1 VAGDKQSFRASR
13 AFDLLTAAPLIAWY
27 GLSVGS
33 IAIRC
38 ARLLTNS
45 PAQLGAHTKLEIAS
59 QLAAGA
65 FLGVQ
70 LLLFLFRRTPF
81 AKAPGVLPRITGFVG
96 AGLIFALLAL
106 PRVPLASQ
114 WSALSLGVVFIAS
127 LASIASAVT
136 LGRAFSVLPQARL
149 FVTSGP
155 YKIVRHP
162 LYLSEQIGNFAL
174 AMQFKQPWAILIA
187 LASLA
192 AQFPRMRYEE
202 QILRATFPEFEAYA
216 ARTWRL
222 LPGLY

>member
-1 VAGDKQSFRASR
+1 MASDTQSFGASK
-13 AFDLLTAAPLIAWY
+13 AFDLLAAAPLIAWY
-27 GLSVGS
+27 GFSVGG

-38 ARLLTNS
+38 ARLLANS
-45 PAQLGAHTKLEIAS
+45 PAPLGAHVMLEIAS
-59 QLAAGA
+59 QMAAGA

-70 LLLFLFRRTPF
+70 LVLFLFRRAPI
-81 AKAPGVLPRITGFVG
+81 AKASGALPRITGLVG

-106 PRVPLASQ
+106 PRVPLSLQ
-114 WSALSLGVVFIAS
+114 WSALSLGLVFLAS

-136 LGRAFSVLPQARL
+136 LGRAFGVLPQARL

-155 YKIVRHP
+155 YKVVRHP

-174 AMQFKQPWAILIA
+174 AMQFKQPLAILIA

-192 AQFPRMRYEE
+192 AQFPRMHYEE
-202 QILRATFPEFEAYA
+202 QILRATFPEYDDYA
-216 ARTWRL
+216 ARTSRF